1 MDIGAIIERAYLL
14 TIGSSVFV
22 GLMGFALYRHSWRW
36 RQLAVR
42 HAALGADRP
51 DREHW
56 TNLVLEGGP
65 FGWNNYGGV
74 TLIGVNARGMT
85 VRLLPPFS
93 VFHRPLFFRFDQVA
107 IAPTRW
113 LFQDAYETQL
123 PDSSGIRIVI
133 NGVAARWIEK
143 NGGPAVRS
151 MAAGVQVA

>member
-1 MDIGAIIERAYLL
+1 MDIGAIIERVYLL

-36 RQLAVR
+36 RHLAVR
-42 HAALGADRP
+42 NGALDTDRP

-56 TNLVLEGGP
+56 TNLVLDGGHI
-65 FGWNNYGGV
+65 GWNSYGGV
-74 TLIGVNARGMT
+74 TFIGVNARGVT
-85 VRLLPPFS
+85 LRLLPPFS
-93 VFHRPLFFRFDQVA
+93 IFHRPLFFRFDQVV

-113 LFQDAYETQL
+113 LFQDAYEIQL

-133 NGVAARWIEK
+133 NGAAVRWIEQ

-151 MAAGVQVA
+151 GHAGAQAA